1 MRTLKRGDTEE
12 MKLSE
17 KTGSML
23 LGILIGS
30 FYILGWIS
38 YALKYRKLVKEC
50 LECKKNCHPECT
62 NDCIRNPNGIHDR
75 IYPQLTKCIIKVSI
89 TAGGREELERM
100 IEELD

>member
-1 MRTLKRGDTEE
+1 MV
-12 MKLSE
+12 LSE
-17 KTGSML
+17 KTGFMFL
-23 LGILIGS
+23 CILISS

-38 YALKYRKLVKEC
+38 YALKYRNLVKEC

-62 NDCIRNPNGIHDR
+62 NDCIRNPNGIHGR
-75 IYPQLTKCIIKVSI
+75 IYPQLTKCIIKGSI